1 MDEAI
6 LYGINRGWS
15 GPLADHLFTW
25 ASARFTFSYP
35 LLLLLLADSVRRAGW
50 RGARLWLLLVVSVG
64 IGDSTGNTIKSWV
77 EEPRPCFDRYA
88 GLVEA
93 GGVPMKRC
101 SGPSTTG
108 MPSNHAL
115 NFFVAVTF
123 LTVTTSWRGWQVGI
137 FIAALLA
144 SLSRVYLGKHLPSQ
158 VLAGSG
164 IGAVIGL
171 LAGLWACYHRAC
183 IPPCPAA
190 RFFRRETNG

>member
-15 GPLADHLFTW
+15 GPVADHLFTW
-25 ASARFTFSYP
+25 ASARFTFSFP
-35 LLLLLLADSVRRAGW
+35 LLLLLLADGVRRAGG

-64 IGDSTGNTIKSWV
+64 IGDATGNAIKAWV

-88 GLVEA
+88 GLVEV
-93 GGVPMKRC
+93 GGVPMEPC

-123 LTVTTSWRGWQVGI
+123 LAVTTSWRPWQVVLV
-137 FIAALLA
+137 IAAVLA

-158 VLAGSG
+158 VLAGAG
-164 IGAVIGL
+164 IGVVIGL
-171 LAGLWACYHRAC
+171 LAGLWACYHRASV
-183 IPPCPAA
+183 PPAPGD
-190 RFFRRETNG
+190 RFFRDETNG